1 MYKVKQSYLIGDIL
15 QRGFTELFL
24 PPIETIEIDGKKFRK
39 DEIVEIIKEKGL
51 KEIK

>member
-1 MYKVKQSYLIGDIL
+1 MADVL

-24 PPIETIEIDGKKFRK
+24 PEIETIEIDGKKFRK
-39 DEIVEIIKEKGL
+39 DEVVEMIKEQGL